1 MTLVAAP
8 ISAQVVEELRSRI
21 RAGVWRAGEPLT
33 PERRL
38 AEQLGVCRATL
49 RRTLTELRRE
59 GLIESRPPR
68 GWFVATPA
76 ARKRTMTIGLLLD
89 DITLMTSARPAR
101 TATGVQQVLA
111 GRGYHL
117 NIVAR
122 NPQPGHA
129 RVVRSNPN
137 AWRDAIDPQRM
148 DGLLVASAEV
158 SGESVR
164 ELARRL
170 PVIRLDAHTAPP
182 DVIGYMQD
190 FTGDMFKAARHLLD
204 LGHRRLALVT
214 VGDHS
219 AQGQNQFD
227 GARLAVSTV
236 PGATLDTIRAV
247 RNMTGEWVDA
257 FARLMTSS
265 ARPTAVLCGSDDLA
279 RFALGALR
287 RLSLRVP
294 RDVSV
299 VGWNDALSEDETGVE
314 MTCVC
319 PAYQEIA
326 RVATLRLLDVIS
338 QGPPVPAELA
348 TQFVPGELII
358 RKSTAAPSASM

>member
-1 MTLVAAP
+1 
-8 ISAQVVEELRSRI
+8 
-21 RAGVWRAGEPLT
+21 
-33 PERRL
+33 
-38 AEQLGVCRATL
+38 
-49 RRTLTELRRE
+49 
-59 GLIESRPPR
+59 
-68 GWFVATPA
+68 
-76 ARKRTMTIGLLLD
+76 
-89 DITLMTSARPAR
+89 
-101 TATGVQQVLA
+101 QQVLA

-236 PGATLDTIRAV
+236 PRATLDTIRAV

-257 FARLMTSS
+257 FARLMSSS

-279 RFALGALR
+279 RF
-287 RLSLRVP
+287 
-294 RDVSV
+294 
-299 VGWNDALSEDETGVE
+299 
-314 MTCVC
+314 
-319 PAYQEIA
+319 
-326 RVATLRLLDVIS
+326 
-338 QGPPVPAELA
+338 
-348 TQFVPGELII
+348 
-358 RKSTAAPSASM
+358 